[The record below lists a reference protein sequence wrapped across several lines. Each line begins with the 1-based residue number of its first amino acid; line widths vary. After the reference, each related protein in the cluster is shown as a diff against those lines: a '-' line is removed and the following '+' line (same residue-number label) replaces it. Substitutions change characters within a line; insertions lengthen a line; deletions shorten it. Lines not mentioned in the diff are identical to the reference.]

1 MANYTANDIKDL
13 RDATGAGMLDVK
25 KALDEAAGDVAKAT
39 EIIRVKG
46 LKGVEKREG
55 RDTKEGIVCAKVVT
69 EESDEV
75 GYLVELNSETD
86 FVAKSQK
93 FIDLGNAVLDAAIE
107 SKADSVQSALES
119 DANGEK
125 VEDLINNNAAVLGE
139 KVVLNSVIRLQA
151 PAVTLYLH
159 KTAKDLPPSVGVFV
173 GTDAAGKDAAK
184 DVAQHVAALAP
195 KYLLSSDVP
204 GETVEAEKRVATEI
218 AQNEGKPEQIIP
230 KIVEGRLKAFYKD
243 VVLSDQPLA
252 KDPSITVGQF
262 VEKAGGK
269 LISFKRVRVGQ
280 E

>member
-1 MANYTANDIKDL
+1 
-13 RDATGAGMLDVK
+13 MLDVK
-25 KALDEAAGDVAKAT
+25 KALDEANGDVAKAT

-55 RDTKEGIVCAKVVT
+55 RDTKEGIVSAKVVK
-69 EESDEV
+69 EGSSEV

-93 FIDLGNAVLDAAIE
+93 FIDLGNAVLDAVIE
-107 SKADSVQSALES
+107 NKSDSVQSALE
-119 DANGEK
+119 ANAGGEK
-125 VEDLINNNAAVLGE
+125 VEDLVNNNAAILGE
-139 KVVLNSVIRLQA
+139 KVVLNSVVRLEA

-173 GTDAAGKDAAK
+173 GTDEAAKDCAK

-195 KYLLSSDVP
+195 KYLTSDDVP
-204 GETVEAEKRVATEI
+204 AETVEAEKRVATEI

-243 VVLSDQPLA
+243 VVLLDQPLA
-252 KDPSITVGQF
+252 KDPSVNVGKYI
-262 VEKAGGK
+262 ENAGGK